1 MRNLKEKRPELGGIF
16 LILRP
21 PISSAFHVF
30 SGGLMAVGRGASAIG
45 ATVDEGWFTATA
57 LEGEESGDSDSFP
70 LNNSVAGVCG
80 LMRLG
85 FVMETADLAT
95 VREAIALARAL

>member
-1 MRNLKEKRPELGGIF
+1 VRNGGKGVMIEIWVDVKEKRPELGGIF

-45 ATVDEGWFTATA
+45 ATVDEG
-57 LEGEESGDSDSFP
+57 
-70 LNNSVAGVCG
+70 
-80 LMRLG
+80 
-85 FVMETADLAT
+85 
-95 VREAIALARAL
+95 

>member
-1 MRNLKEKRPELGGIF
+1 MRNVKEKRPELGGIF

-30 SGGLMAVGRGASAIG
+30 WGGLAAVGRGTSAIG
-45 ATVDEGWFTATA
+45 ATVDEGWFTAPA
-57 LEGEESGDSDSFP
+57 LEGEESGDSKSFP
-70 LNNSVAGVCG
+70 FVSVEGVCG
-80 LMRLG
+80 LMRFG
-85 FVMETADLAT
+85 FVIGMADLAI